1 MQRRQYHIR
10 GKHQRPANREHYFLV
25 LANGE
30 IKNFPWNDT
39 LFDHEVWDF
48 GNCFRMRQEA
58 EQARDSMKKLL
69 HQLFFEELGNSPIID
84 KEKLKEAI
92 EMRLRYIF
100 PYYVREDKDDY
111 LYLVRDEDLT
121 RAAESI
127 ADLFHKAV

>member
-1 MQRRQYHIR
+1 MQRRKDQTR
-10 GKHQRPANREHYFLV
+10 GKHQRPANRDHYFLV

-39 LFDHEVWDF
+39 VFDHEVWDF

-58 EQARDSMKKLL
+58 EQARDSIKKLL
-69 HQLFFEELGNSPIID
+69 HQLFFDELGNFPTID
-84 KEKLKEAI
+84 KEKLKEEI
-92 EMRLRYIF
+92 EMRLRYVF
-100 PYYVREDKDDY
+100 PNYVREDKDDY
-111 LYLVRDEDLT
+111 VYLVRDEDLT

>member
-1 MQRRQYHIR
+1 MQRRRYHIR
-10 GKHQRPANREHYFLV
+10 GKQQRPANRDHYFLV

-39 LFDHEVWDF
+39 VFDHEVWDF

-84 KEKLKEAI
+84 KEKLKEEI
-92 EMRLRYIF
+92 EMRLRCVF
-100 PYYVREDKDDY
+100 PNYVREDKDDY
-111 LYLVRDEDLT
+111 VYLVRDEDLT

-127 ADLFHKAV
+127 ADLFHKVV

>member
-1 MQRRQYHIR
+1 MQRRQSHIR

-39 LFDHEVWDF
+39 VFDYEVWDF

-58 EQARDSMKKLL
+58 EQARDSIKKLL
-69 HQLFFEELGNSPIID
+69 HQSSFDELSNAPIID
-84 KEKLKEAI
+84 KEKLKEEI
-92 EMRLRYIF
+92 EMRLRYVL

-111 LYLVRDEDLT
+111 VYLVRDEDLA

-127 ADLFHKAV
+127 ADLFHKVV